1 MNQYLYDPN
10 NPPAPAI
17 EAKLRAL
24 GVRFVLATPMPS
36 AEGMIAEE
44 RPAVQDGDVWRQVWE
59 LVPAPEPEPEPA
71 QMPELNRKQ
80 WVFLQY
86 QPEIAPLFEAVEA
99 TLKVADPIQYAALMA
114 YKESDGAVWSVTF
127 QLIGSFAQFLPEG
140 VELTEAFLAPLWL
153 RAASF

>member
-1 MNQYLYDPN
+1 MAWAEIFNGLVYHIGAQSEGRIECAPEVQVGWSYDGEVFRA
-10 NPPAPAI
+10 PPAP
-17 EAKLRAL
+17 
-24 GVRFVLATPMPS
+24 P
-36 AEGMIAEE
+36 
-44 RPAVQDGDVWRQVWE
+44 
-59 LVPAPEPEPEPA
+59 
-71 QMPELNRKQ
+71 MPELNRKQ

-127 QLIGSFAQFLPEG
+127 QLIGSFAPFLPEG